1 MGHPVLLKNVSK
13 LFSSPHDPRE
23 FCLAVD
29 RINLELKEGE
39 LLILAGPRGCGKS
52 TVLKMIA
59 GVEHPTG
66 GEIYVDGLRVEGI
79 PPTDPYVGFVVPEN
93 ELFKHLTVA
102 DNILCG
108 LRIRKT
114 TKKNSRRRFEQL
126 VTLMG
131 LEKVL
136 DRSPDQLSGGQ
147 HRRVVLA
154 SVLASQPRVI
164 LLDDPFAG
172 LDAAA
177 RQQMRADTM
186 LWQRELNI
194 PTILATQDRFEELEM
209 GGRIAIL
216 NDGRFQQ
223 IDTYRNLLRN
233 PANDFVSDFIGGANI
248 LANAPA
254 SASMQALSPA
264 SVAMDIDLPVWTS
277 AGSVSEIDGTQ
288 RYEDDQMGGV
298 VAGSTFLGRPIRFE
312 IRSHN

>member
-13 LFSSPHDPRE
+13 LFSNPHNPRE
-23 FCLAVD
+23 TCLAVD

-39 LLILAGPRGCGKS
+39 LLTLAGPRGCGKS

-59 GVEHPTG
+59 GLEHPTE
-66 GEIYVDGLRVEGI
+66 GEIYVDGLRVEGT
-79 PPTDPYVGFVVPEN
+79 PPSDRNVGFVVAEN
-93 ELFKHLTVA
+93 VLLKHLTVA
-102 DNILCG
+102 DNILSG

-114 TKKNSRRRFEQL
+114 TKRNSRRRFEQL

-154 SVLASQPRVI
+154 SVLASQPRVL

-172 LDAAA
+172 LDPAA

-194 PTILATQDRFEELEM
+194 PTILATQDRIEAVEL

-223 IDTYRNLLRN
+223 IDTYRNLLEN
-233 PANDFVSDFIGGANI
+233 PANDFVSAFIGGEDTFANGP
-248 LANAPA
+248 ANGPMKALNPA
-254 SASMQALSPA
+254 GGAGLT
-264 SVAMDIDLPVWTS
+264 VWT
-277 AGSVSEIDGTQ
+277 GDISVSPIDGTQ
-288 RYEDDQMGGV
+288 RDEDHQVED
-298 VAGSTFLGRPIRFE
+298 AEASNTFLGRPIRLE
-312 IRSHN
+312 VRRHN